1 MNLCE
6 DRHEPKF
13 KIKYKSALGH
23 HYNPVWLVCEQCYE
37 KNHFGSDVYVQSVDV
52 LSSKIIS

>member
-13 KIKYKSALGH
+13 KITYKSVPGRDYCNA
-23 HYNPVWLVCEQCYE
+23 WLVCEQCFE
-37 KNHFGSDVYVQSVDV
+37 KIHFGSDELVKSIEL
-52 LSSKIIS
+52 LSKVTA